1 MNANLAAL
9 PEGFS
14 FHASGRSGS
23 ILYRREAR
31 ILEIYWEMSGV
42 PEYDIL
48 LWIEDIHTWT
58 RPEREKIDL
67 GERETIIR
75 ELEAWLW
82 KEKIRTD
89 AFPNSARK

>member
-14 FHASGRSGS
+14 YHASGRSGS

-31 ILEIYWEMSGV
+31 ILELYWEMSGV

-48 LWIEDIHTWT
+48 LWLEDARTWT
-58 RPEREKIDL
+58 HPEKEKIEPD
-67 GERETIIR
+67 ERAQIVK
-75 ELEAWLW
+75 ELEVWLW
-82 KEKIRTD
+82 KKKIRSD